1 MKPTRMLAALL
12 FPAALLPALASAD
25 EITTQACNAWEVE
38 YSLAAQV
45 QLSDTMM
52 GAGDGVHAIG
62 PGKLVLHFDNVN
74 NAPGGNVKV
83 MTYDM
88 TDQFTVDAKV
98 MGVGT
103 HIVNDT
109 HTQTTPNI
117 CGVAAQG
124 ALGSDRVVRW
134 SGVWNGIHTDGHVTC
149 GGSMCGR
156 FGGPPAGQSEV
167 HTPAHPAAFKPFEY
181 APDMK
186 TFHMDYS
193 VTAKS
198 TSPSQTSKIT
208 FNGRETRRSCI
219 YVKPCP

>member
-1 MKPTRMLAALL
+1 MRRKLAALV
-12 FPAALLPALASAD
+12 FPVAILPALASAD
-25 EITTQACNAWEVE
+25 DVSTQPCNTWEVE
-38 YSLAAQV
+38 YTLAAQV
-45 QLSDTMM
+45 ELSDTMM
-52 GAGDGVHAIG
+52 GAGDGVHSIG

-117 CGVAAQG
+117 CGVAATG
-124 ALGSDRVVRW
+124 ALGDRIVHW
-134 SGVWNGIHTDGHVTC
+134 QGVWNGIHTDGHVTC
-149 GGSMCGR
+149 SGSMCGR
-156 FGGPPAGQSEV
+156 FGGPPSGQSDV
-167 HTPAHPAAFKPFEY
+167 HTPAHPAAFKQFEY
-181 APDMK
+181 ASDMK